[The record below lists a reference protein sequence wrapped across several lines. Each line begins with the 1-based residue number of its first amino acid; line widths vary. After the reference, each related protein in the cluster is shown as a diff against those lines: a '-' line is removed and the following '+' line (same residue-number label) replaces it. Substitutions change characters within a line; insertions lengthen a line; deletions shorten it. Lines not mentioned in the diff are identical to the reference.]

1 MELTPAREGLKA
13 LLDAAFPTD
22 WGVTDHLPDSVAP
35 PCALI
40 GWADPWLK
48 PITWCTYS
56 TVMEI
61 ICVAQRLEPGGKLET
76 LEQMVA
82 TILPALRKSPY
93 TVIDVTAP
101 YPIQIGGVDYL
112 AASVNLEYETEK
124 DNG

>member
-1 MELTPAREGLKA
+1 MNLTPPRAELKA
-13 LLDAAFPTD
+13 LLDAAFPQE
-22 WGVTDHLPDSVAP
+22 WGTTDHLPDSVAP

-40 GWADPWLK
+40 GWADPWVK
-48 PITWCTYS
+48 PLTWCTY
-56 TVMEI
+56 TTALEI

-76 LEQMVA
+76 LEQMVS
-82 TILPALRKSPY
+82 TILPALRKTPFA
-93 TVIDVTAP
+93 VMDVTAP

>member
-1 MELTPAREGLKA
+1 MNLTPPRAELAA
-13 LLDAAFPTD
+13 LLNAAFPND
-22 WGVTDHLPDSVAP
+22 WGVTDFLPDSIAP

-48 PITWCTYS
+48 PLTWCTY
-56 TVMEI
+56 TTAMEI

-76 LEQMVA
+76 LEQMVSL
-82 TILPALRKSPY
+82 ILPALRSSPFAVVDVTSPY
-93 TVIDVTAP
+93 P
-101 YPIQIGGVDYL
+101 LQIGGVDYL